1 MLIFLEVILKW
12 ENPEYVKEQLG
23 AIKSAKNR
31 QVQGSWEKM
40 LSLLVNDASAW
51 SSFFGGKK
59 KCTTSTR
66 VLNINFSQSQTGVK
80 ARKAQSQHSTDNEE
94 VG

>member
-12 ENPEYVKEQLG
+12 ENPEYLKEQLG
-23 AIKSAKNR
+23 SIKNR
-31 QVQGSWEKM
+31 QVQGSWEKK

-80 ARKAQSQHSTDNEE
+80 ARKAPSQHSTDNEE